1 MMMLN
6 WWRLWRRW
14 CWYWWWWLTLWFSHR
29 WWQWWWWFSQFCAI
43 GAKPNQRVRLDNR
56 LIGNFASGLRPSS
69 WGSILWGDK
78 VNFFA
83 NKLTQGNTFTNRLS
97 QQSINFQADKVRF
110 WLQKIIPGRN
120 GRRRRR
126 MTSLF
131 TCIKVPVRSI
141 QSFNVYNSPQW
152 GQLRDG
158 YWRTFEELLD
168 F

>member
-1 MMMLN
+1 MMMMLN
-6 WWRLWRRW
+6 CWRLWRRW
-14 CWYWWWWLTLWFSHR
+14 WWYWWWWLILWFSHR

-97 QQSINFQADKVRF
+97 QQSINFQAEDFDCKRSSHLSKVIEMVAVF
-110 WLQKIIPGRN
+110 SSVEKTGE
-120 GRRRRR
+120 
-126 MTSLF
+126 
-131 TCIKVPVRSI
+131 K
-141 QSFNVYNSPQW
+141 
-152 GQLRDG
+152 
-158 YWRTFEELLD
+158 TFFHLSSST
-168 F
+168 

>member
-110 WLQKIIPGRN
+110 WLQKIIAPFKGHRN
-120 GRRRRR
+120 GRCFLERRKNWGKNIFPSFVFYLIACC
-126 MTSLF
+126 MLPIGD
-131 TCIKVPVRSI
+131 IKIIV
-141 QSFNVYNSPQW
+141 
-152 GQLRDG
+152 
-158 YWRTFEELLD
+158 
-168 F
+168 